1 MVDQPQQSGIFTN
14 LFESNQH
21 FEQLAFHY
29 RSKQISANPKLE
41 LRCLA
46 ATSALDSFTVSTI
59 WSLEFIE
66 GSSNDDWH
74 ETKVVVPAYARGF
87 MFVSAGVEA
96 SIDNIYGS
104 SNMEIPSA
112 YLSVGTFVSCML
124 FVGTETVRC
133 WGAGSFGILG
143 QGSTQNIGDDPDEM
157 GDNLKPIDLGTGR
170 TVKQVACGSAHVCA
184 LLDNE
189 VLKCWGYGLEG
200 RLGQGNTKS
209 IGDGPN
215 EMGDNLA
222 PIDLGINRTA
232 KTVAAGEHHTCAILD
247 NDSLKCWGSGSF
259 GKLGQGSTK
268 DIGDDP
274 DEMGDNLEPIDLGTG
289 RTVKQVSLGRDFTC
303 ALLDDDSLKCWGYG
317 GNGNLGQGST
327 EHIGDEPNEMG
338 DNLAPID
345 LGPNRKVKHVVA
357 GGLHTCVLLHDETV
371 LCWGFARHGQLGR
384 CCAENI
390 GDSEHEMGYSLTA
403 VDLGSMRTA
412 KQITAGYMHTCALLD
427 DHSVKCWG
435 HGVYGQLG
443 QGDNSHLGDDA
454 DEMGDLL
461 EPIDFGEDRKAR
473 QLASASGYDF
483 HSCVLLD
490 DDSVKCWG
498 WGNAGVLG
506 QGSTDSIGDAMA
518 EMGDFLHPIN
528 FGALSTVAQID
539 IRLFGGSSMRGRL
552 QVLHRDSWRDVCD
565 DNWHGADAQVVC
577 QQLGLAGGVATWRLV
592 GSGQFWM
599 DDVTCVG
606 TEANLGACS
615 FRGWGVHNCFSNEA
629 AGVECHVDAWS
640 HLADPDIESSAGRT
654 EHSAVWDERRGSMLV
669 LGGHASSHFIYYDD
683 LWIYEASEAQRGPL
697 WNQLHVAPAHRH
709 GHTAVFDSD
718 SSTMLIFGGS
728 YTTKTYDELWL
739 YSLLNFTWT
748 LVSSAIKPEARVYH
762 SAVWDGDHQLMLVH
776 AGENG
781 FRLEDLWEFRLQFQ
795 SWRQVESTDSP
806 KPSPRSRHSA
816 IWAHV
821 AEAMLVFGGLGASAL
836 SDLWHFSLSTNFWT
850 LLSPALA
857 PGSHYGHTAIW
868 DPTALSMLTFG
879 GVKTQNSFQ
888 SYSADLWRYSLL
900 DNSWTQM
907 APPGPYPSPS
917 AREGHTAVFDSLKR
931 HMYVLGGF
939 NASYKND
946 MWRYKAPDFQE
957 VPMRECSLG
966 QECSMEFADVQGTQ
980 SQLVIVE
987 SVGLL
992 SGLNDTSFAYLAWE
1006 GREFFLE
1013 GSNASKSLDWFAEP
1027 GIYHIRR
1034 CPVGMNASCDP
1045 LQEVGVN
1052 FGIFI
1057 IAGPFSNQSFRCDLG
1072 SHCLV
1077 YGLQGTRLT
1086 KDDKLLA
1093 MKECGTSP
1101 ATSAFV
1107 DPQPV
1112 HGSYSGLG
1120 NVTFDFGLLPLEGF
1134 ASETVQLCWCSA
1146 GSTCSDPEDF
1156 RTPAM
1161 QLDVTCPPGTYEL
1174 VGRTRRCHVCPPG
1187 YFCPGGVSFMAQL
1200 KQCPYG
1206 STSSRSS
1213 SSLQACECRRGHFLD
1228 VETGSCLPCLIG
1240 SYKDAV
1246 GPFMCQACPLHTT
1259 TVSAG
1264 AIAIS
1269 ECMCASD
1276 WFDVQPAP
1284 DVFDCTM
1291 QSRLPQ
1297 RYVSN
1302 DTFVG
1307 FASTQR
1313 QVYSFNG
1320 SISVEG
1326 LSLEDLRG
1334 ALEAYLGEHGLLT
1347 KRASFELHTAAE
1359 EATDSWVNYEV
1370 MSSEEESAA
1379 ELSAMFEPWPFA
1391 AWAFQSSSSLAT
1403 AVMLNPSSVREQ
1415 LLECPEGMAF
1425 APGSLASGLADCQCP
1440 HGMMPSGS
1448 GSSLSTGCV
1457 KCPLSFYKASV
1468 GDSPCT
1474 SCSIG
1479 METLQEGAVSSSA
1492 CSCSAGFVA
1501 QAGDSSTCETCGK
1514 GNFCPEGAYREACPE
1529 HQTTL
1534 VDDAK
1539 TKSDCVCNP
1548 GLVPSEFG
1556 NCAGPSSDH
1565 DFTCVRGHLCTFE
1578 QLVPFDGIGL
1588 SVNGLVSLRHG
1599 CGSLQFE
1606 QVSPANAHGIAT
1618 MIEWPDEEA
1627 PNSTRFALS
1636 FGAWPPATDSVGGA
1650 DRSLHLDAGV
1660 YDLCWCGG
1668 PPPCGVGDF
1677 VLSAGKLRVQ
1687 GPRMNQEVSCSV
1699 GQTCALENVEFEGD
1713 SEGAVIMV
1721 LTDCGMGDAIPGFPG
1736 QGIAKSVDTR
1746 LMFIAFVDSQSWFRS
1761 LLFKSCHCSISPQLL
1776 LFSSC
1781 NQCTCSG
1788 GSSSSSNSSGRS
1800 SKSTADARHHST
1812 TSHVITPKFN
1822 SPAPPDIYTVV
1833 RAKLVS

>member
-1 MVDQPQQSGIFTN
+1 
-14 LFESNQH
+14 
-21 FEQLAFHY
+21 
-29 RSKQISANPKLE
+29 
-41 LRCLA
+41 
-46 ATSALDSFTVSTI
+46 
-59 WSLEFIE
+59 
-66 GSSNDDWH
+66 
-74 ETKVVVPAYARGF
+74 

-606 TEANLGACS
+606 TEANLG
-615 FRGWGVHNCFSNEA
+615 
-629 AGVECHVDAWS
+629 
-640 HLADPDIESSAGRT
+640 
-654 EHSAVWDERRGSMLV
+654 
-669 LGGHASSHFIYYDD
+669 
-683 LWIYEASEAQRGPL
+683 
-697 WNQLHVAPAHRH
+697 
-709 GHTAVFDSD
+709 
-718 SSTMLIFGGS
+718 
-728 YTTKTYDELWL
+728 
-739 YSLLNFTWT
+739 
-748 LVSSAIKPEARVYH
+748 
-762 SAVWDGDHQLMLVH
+762 
-776 AGENG
+776 
-781 FRLEDLWEFRLQFQ
+781 
-795 SWRQVESTDSP
+795 
-806 KPSPRSRHSA
+806 
-816 IWAHV
+816 
-821 AEAMLVFGGLGASAL
+821 
-836 SDLWHFSLSTNFWT
+836 
-850 LLSPALA
+850 
-857 PGSHYGHTAIW
+857 
-868 DPTALSMLTFG
+868 
-879 GVKTQNSFQ
+879 
-888 SYSADLWRYSLL
+888 
-900 DNSWTQM
+900 
-907 APPGPYPSPS
+907 PYPSPS

-980 SQLVIVE
+980 S
-987 SVGLL
+987 
-992 SGLNDTSFAYLAWE
+992 
-1006 GREFFLE
+1006 
-1013 GSNASKSLDWFAEP
+1013 
-1027 GIYHIRR
+1027 
-1034 CPVGMNASCDP
+1034 
-1045 LQEVGVN
+1045 
-1052 FGIFI
+1052 
-1057 IAGPFSNQSFRCDLG
+1057 CDLG

-1161 QLDVTCPPGTYEL
+1161 QLDDE
-1174 VGRTRRCHVCPPG
+1174 
-1187 YFCPGGVSFMAQL
+1187 A
-1200 KQCPYG
+1200 
-1206 STSSRSS
+1206 
-1213 SSLQACECRRGHFLD
+1213 
-1228 VETGSCLPCLIG
+1228 LPCVSSGLFLPRWG
-1240 SYKDAV
+1240 LFHGTAQAV
-1246 GPFMCQACPLHTT
+1246 PLWQH
-1259 TVSAG
+1259 
-1264 AIAIS
+1264 
-1269 ECMCASD
+1269 
-1276 WFDVQPAP
+1276 FKQ
-1284 DVFDCTM
+1284 
-1291 QSRLPQ
+1291 
-1297 RYVSN
+1297 
-1302 DTFVG
+1302 
-1307 FASTQR
+1307 
-1313 QVYSFNG
+1313 
-1320 SISVEG
+1320 
-1326 LSLEDLRG
+1326 
-1334 ALEAYLGEHGLLT
+1334 
-1347 KRASFELHTAAE
+1347 EL
-1359 EATDSWVNYEV
+1359 
-1370 MSSEEESAA
+1370 
-1379 ELSAMFEPWPFA
+1379 ELSA
-1391 AWAFQSSSSLAT
+1391 
-1403 AVMLNPSSVREQ
+1403 
-1415 LLECPEGMAF
+1415 
-1425 APGSLASGLADCQCP
+1425 
-1440 HGMMPSGS
+1440 
-1448 GSSLSTGCV
+1448 
-1457 KCPLSFYKASV
+1457 
-1468 GDSPCT
+1468 
-1474 SCSIG
+1474 
-1479 METLQEGAVSSSA
+1479 
-1492 CSCSAGFVA
+1492 
-1501 QAGDSSTCETCGK
+1501 
-1514 GNFCPEGAYREACPE
+1514 
-1529 HQTTL
+1529 
-1534 VDDAK
+1534 
-1539 TKSDCVCNP
+1539 
-1548 GLVPSEFG
+1548 
-1556 NCAGPSSDH
+1556 
-1565 DFTCVRGHLCTFE
+1565 
-1578 QLVPFDGIGL
+1578 
-1588 SVNGLVSLRHG
+1588 SLR
-1599 CGSLQFE
+1599 
-1606 QVSPANAHGIAT
+1606 
-1618 MIEWPDEEA
+1618 
-1627 PNSTRFALS
+1627 
-1636 FGAWPPATDSVGGA
+1636 
-1650 DRSLHLDAGV
+1650 
-1660 YDLCWCGG
+1660 
-1668 PPPCGVGDF
+1668 
-1677 VLSAGKLRVQ
+1677 
-1687 GPRMNQEVSCSV
+1687 
-1699 GQTCALENVEFEGD
+1699 
-1713 SEGAVIMV
+1713 
-1721 LTDCGMGDAIPGFPG
+1721 
-1736 QGIAKSVDTR
+1736 
-1746 LMFIAFVDSQSWFRS
+1746 
-1761 LLFKSCHCSISPQLL
+1761 
-1776 LFSSC
+1776 
-1781 NQCTCSG
+1781 
-1788 GSSSSSNSSGRS
+1788 
-1800 SKSTADARHHST
+1800 
-1812 TSHVITPKFN
+1812 
-1822 SPAPPDIYTVV
+1822 
-1833 RAKLVS
+1833 

>member
-1 MVDQPQQSGIFTN
+1 
-14 LFESNQH
+14 
-21 FEQLAFHY
+21 
-29 RSKQISANPKLE
+29 
-41 LRCLA
+41 
-46 ATSALDSFTVSTI
+46 
-59 WSLEFIE
+59 
-66 GSSNDDWH
+66 
-74 ETKVVVPAYARGF
+74 

-133 WGAGSFGILG
+133 WGAGSFGI
-143 QGSTQNIGDDPDEM
+143 
-157 GDNLKPIDLGTGR
+157 
-170 TVKQVACGSAHVCA
+170 
-184 LLDNE
+184 
-189 VLKCWGYGLEG
+189 
-200 RLGQGNTKS
+200 
-209 IGDGPN
+209 
-215 EMGDNLA
+215 
-222 PIDLGINRTA
+222 
-232 KTVAAGEHHTCAILD
+232 
-247 NDSLKCWGSGSF
+247 
-259 GKLGQGSTK
+259 LGQGSTK

-565 DNWHGADAQVVC
+565 DNWHGADAQ
-577 QQLGLAGGVATWRLV
+577 
-592 GSGQFWM
+592 
-599 DDVTCVG
+599 
-606 TEANLGACS
+606 
-615 FRGWGVHNCFSNEA
+615 
-629 AGVECHVDAWS
+629 
-640 HLADPDIESSAGRT
+640 
-654 EHSAVWDERRGSMLV
+654 
-669 LGGHASSHFIYYDD
+669 
-683 LWIYEASEAQRGPL
+683 
-697 WNQLHVAPAHRH
+697 
-709 GHTAVFDSD
+709 
-718 SSTMLIFGGS
+718 
-728 YTTKTYDELWL
+728 
-739 YSLLNFTWT
+739 
-748 LVSSAIKPEARVYH
+748 
-762 SAVWDGDHQLMLVH
+762 
-776 AGENG
+776 
-781 FRLEDLWEFRLQFQ
+781 
-795 SWRQVESTDSP
+795 
-806 KPSPRSRHSA
+806 
-816 IWAHV
+816 
-821 AEAMLVFGGLGASAL
+821 
-836 SDLWHFSLSTNFWT
+836 
-850 LLSPALA
+850 ALA
-857 PGSHYGHTAIW
+857 PSEGGEFTIVFPMKLLVLNA
-868 DPTALSMLTFG
+868 MLT
-879 GVKTQNSFQ
+879 
-888 SYSADLWRYSLL
+888 
-900 DNSWTQM
+900 
-907 APPGPYPSPS
+907 
-917 AREGHTAVFDSLKR
+917 
-931 HMYVLGGF
+931 
-939 NASYKND
+939 
-946 MWRYKAPDFQE
+946 
-957 VPMRECSLG
+957 
-966 QECSMEFADVQGTQ
+966 
-980 SQLVIVE
+980 
-987 SVGLL
+987 
-992 SGLNDTSFAYLAWE
+992 
-1006 GREFFLE
+1006 
-1013 GSNASKSLDWFAEP
+1013 
-1027 GIYHIRR
+1027 
-1034 CPVGMNASCDP
+1034 
-1045 LQEVGVN
+1045 
-1052 FGIFI
+1052 
-1057 IAGPFSNQSFRCDLG
+1057 CDLG

-1479 METLQEGAVSSSA
+1479 METLQEGGCVIIRLFLLSRL
-1492 CSCSAGFVA
+1492 CCPGVP
-1501 QAGDSSTCETCGK
+1501 STSLAK
-1514 GNFCPEGAYREACPE
+1514 GEGALFHGIYRLCFCMP
-1529 HQTTL
+1529 
-1534 VDDAK
+1534 
-1539 TKSDCVCNP
+1539 NP
-1548 GLVPSEFG
+1548 HED
-1556 NCAGPSSDH
+1556 CAGAGSFKAPVGLL
-1565 DFTCVRGHLCTFE
+1565 TARG
-1578 QLVPFDGIGL
+1578 PFDQLSECEVDSNCSVKLTGIGL
-1588 SVNGLVSLRHG
+1588 EMNDLLVVTSSCETVLSLSGLV
-1599 CGSLQFE
+1599 
-1606 QVSPANAHGIAT
+1606 
-1618 MIEWPDEEA
+1618 
-1627 PNSTRFALS
+1627 
-1636 FGAWPPATDSVGGA
+1636 VG
-1650 DRSLHLDAGV
+1650 SLHLDNSLRAHIGCSRYSGLRCPGHFELAGLHAQPRAQEGWFQTGNTTAV
-1660 YDLCWCGG
+1660 QCLVELPNGASACRGSAQCENGTHCFVNKCVDGSTGMLCGECPENYARSKYLQLCKMCPDSDSGLTMAMMVLADLGRITSLNFAMALLAAQGAGNALKLDSPMIRVVQSWKDACSILLSFNLNRLLPLSSARADTECEECDEQHQQRFQW
-1668 PPPCGVGDF
+1668 PMEITAAMDF
-1677 VLSAGKLRVQ
+1677 VLSLVSLVPEVNVDFAIQCHAEALLPGSMAAKRLAPALYYLFLPILSALSTTLLCAFVVYVVVPLAKLKGIHFNDADKETAKRAKYIRKVVKRAHER
-1687 GPRMNQEVSCSV
+1687 PRPENAELVFANVLSEILAKNIKDAKQQEVEKRLQDSEVEEILKHVAVKVAEQRDSDVEELLKERAVEAWKSREEGGSV
-1699 GQTCALENVEFEGD
+1699 GGLGAAGLVHPNWSSVQVLAGRIDGNWWYDALWRYEVNLRFEALKCASF
-1713 SEGAVIMV
+1713 
-1721 LTDCGMGDAIPGFPG
+1721 
-1736 QGIAKSVDTR
+1736 
-1746 LMFIAFVDSQSWFRS
+1746 
-1761 LLFKSCHCSISPQLL
+1761 
-1776 LFSSC
+1776 
-1781 NQCTCSG
+1781 G
-1788 GSSSSSNSSGRS
+1788 GLGH
-1800 SKSTADARHHST
+1800 D
-1812 TSHVITPKFN
+1812 
-1822 SPAPPDIYTVV
+1822 
-1833 RAKLVS
+1833 